1 MGKKSVR
8 NEQKGKKD
16 KKELQPIS
24 RKLIVNLHKN
34 LHGIQF
40 KKKAPRA
47 IKVIK
52 ELVKRNMLTKDV
64 RIDPELNKEIWKNG
78 VRNLPNRVGII
89 MERKKNEDEEEGQEK
104 MYTLVKLA
112 PQFEQTA

>member
-1 MGKKSVR
+1 MGKKSKLV
-8 NEQKGKKD
+8 QKGKGE
-16 KKELQPIS
+16 KKELQALS
-24 RKLIVNLHKN
+24 RRIKVNLHKQ
-34 LHGIQF
+34 LHGVQF
-40 KKKAPRA
+40 KKKAPCA
-47 IKVIK
+47 VKVIK

-78 VRNLPNRVGII
+78 VRNLPTRVEII

-112 PQFEQTA
+112 PMFQSE

>member
-1 MGKKSVR
+1 MGKKSK
-8 NEQKGKKD
+8 NAPKAKGD
-16 KKELQPIS
+16 KKELQPLN
-24 RKLIVNLHKN
+24 RKIKINLHKQ

-47 IKVIK
+47 VKVIK

-78 VRNLPNRVGII
+78 VRNLPTRVKVI
-89 MERKKNEDEEEGQEK
+89 MERKKNEDEEEGQEQ

-112 PQFEQTA
+112 PAFETV

>member
-1 MGKKSVR
+1 MGKKAKLV
-8 NEQKGKKD
+8 QKGKGE
-16 KKELQPIS
+16 KKELQALS
-24 RKLIVNLHKN
+24 RRIKVNLHKQ
-34 LHGIQF
+34 LHGVQF
-40 KKKAPRA
+40 KKKAPCA
-47 IKVIK
+47 VKVIK

-78 VRNLPNRVGII
+78 VRNLPTRVEII

-112 PQFEQTA
+112 PAFEQA

>member
-1 MGKKSVR
+1 MGKKSK
-8 NEQKGKKD
+8 NEQKRKGE
-16 KKELQPIS
+16 KKELQALTRRI
-24 RKLIVNLHKN
+24 KVNLHKQV
-34 LHGIQF
+34 HGVQF

-47 IKVIK
+47 VKVIK

-78 VRNLPNRVGII
+78 IRNLPTRIEII
-89 MERKKNEDEEEGQEK
+89 MERKKNEDDEEGQEK

-112 PQFEQTA
+112 PMFQSE

>member
-1 MGKKSVR
+1 MGKKSKNV
-8 NEQKGKKD
+8 QKGKGE
-16 KKELQPIS
+16 KKELQALS
-24 RKLIVNLHKN
+24 RRIKVNLHKQ
-34 LHGIQF
+34 LHGVQF

-47 IKVIK
+47 VKVIK

-78 VRNLPNRVGII
+78 VRNLPTRVEII
-89 MERKKNEDEEEGQEK
+89 MERKKNEYEEEGQEK

-112 PQFEQTA
+112 PAFEQA

>member
-1 MGKKSVR
+1 MGKKSAR
-8 NEQKGKKD
+8 DNKKAKGD

-24 RKLIVNLHKN
+24 RRIKVNLHKH
-34 LHGIQF
+34 LHGVQF

-52 ELVKRNMLTKDV
+52 ELVQRNMLTKDV
-64 RIDPELNKEIWKNG
+64 RIDPDLNKEIWKNG
-78 VRNLPNRVGII
+78 VRNLPNMVEIV

-104 MYTLVKLA
+104 LYTHVKLA
-112 PQFEQTA
+112 SAFQQA

>member
-1 MGKKSVR
+1 MGKKSKNV
-8 NEQKGKKD
+8 QKAKGD
-16 KKELQPIS
+16 KKELQAIT
-24 RKLIVNLHKN
+24 RKLRVNLHKQ
-34 LHGIQF
+34 LQGVQF

-52 ELVKRNMLTKDV
+52 QLVKRNMLTKDV

-78 VRNLPNRVGII
+78 IRNLPTRIEII

-112 PQFEQTA
+112 PAFEQA

>member
-1 MGKKSVR
+1 MGKKSKMV
-8 NEQKGKKD
+8 QKGKGE
-16 KKELQPIS
+16 KKELQALS
-24 RKLIVNLHKN
+24 RRIKVNLHKQ
-34 LHGIQF
+34 LHGVQF
-40 KKKAPRA
+40 KKKAPCA
-47 IKVIK
+47 VKVIK

-78 VRNLPNRVGII
+78 VRNLPTRVEII

-112 PQFEQTA
+112 PMFQSE

>member
-1 MGKKSVR
+1 MGKKSKNV
-8 NEQKGKKD
+8 QKGKGE
-16 KKELQPIS
+16 KKELQALS
-24 RKLIVNLHKN
+24 RRIKVNLHKQ
-34 LHGIQF
+34 LHGVQF
-40 KKKAPRA
+40 KKKAPCA
-47 IKVIK
+47 VKVIK

-78 VRNLPNRVGII
+78 VRNLPTRVEII

-112 PQFEQTA
+112 PIYEQA

>member
-1 MGKKSVR
+1 MGKKSKNV
-8 NEQKGKKD
+8 QKAKGD
-16 KKELQPIS
+16 KKELQAIT
-24 RKLIVNLHKN
+24 RRIKVNLHKQ
-34 LHGIQF
+34 LQGVQF

-47 IKVIK
+47 VKVIK

-78 VRNLPNRVGII
+78 VRNLPTRVEII
-89 MERKKNEDEEEGQEK
+89 MERKKNEDEEEGQEQ

-112 PQFEQTA
+112 PAFEQA

>member
-1 MGKKSVR
+1 MGKKSKLV
-8 NEQKGKKD
+8 QKGKGE
-16 KKELQPIS
+16 KKELQALS
-24 RKLIVNLHKN
+24 RRIKVNLHKQ
-34 LHGIQF
+34 LHGVQF
-40 KKKAPRA
+40 KKKAPCA
-47 IKVIK
+47 VKVIK

-78 VRNLPNRVGII
+78 VRNLPTRVKII

-112 PQFEQTA
+112 PAFEQA

>member
-1 MGKKSVR
+1 MGKKSKMV
-8 NEQKGKKD
+8 QKGKGE
-16 KKELQPIS
+16 KKELQALS
-24 RKLIVNLHKN
+24 RRIKVNLHKQ
-34 LHGIQF
+34 LHGVQF
-40 KKKAPRA
+40 KKKAPCA
-47 IKVIK
+47 VKVIK

-78 VRNLPNRVGII
+78 VRNLPTRVEII

-112 PQFEQTA
+112 PAFEQA

>member
-1 MGKKSVR
+1 MGKKSKLV
-8 NEQKGKKD
+8 QKGKGE
-16 KKELQPIS
+16 KKELQALS
-24 RKLIVNLHKN
+24 RRIKVNLHKQ
-34 LHGIQF
+34 LHGVQF
-40 KKKAPRA
+40 KKKAPCA
-47 IKVIK
+47 VKVIK

-78 VRNLPNRVGII
+78 VRNLPTRVEII

-112 PQFEQTA
+112 PAFEQA

>member
-1 MGKKSVR
+1 MGKKSKTV
-8 NEQKGKKD
+8 QKAKGE
-16 KKELQPIS
+16 KKELQPVT
-24 RKLIVNLHKN
+24 RTMIVNLHKQC
-34 LHGIQF
+34 HGIQF

-47 IKVIK
+47 VKVIK
-52 ELVKRNMLTKDV
+52 DLVKRNMLTRDV

-78 VRNLPNRVGII
+78 IRNLPTGVEII

-112 PQFEQTA
+112 PKYQSE

>member
-1 MGKKSVR
+1 MGKKSKIV
-8 NEQKGKKD
+8 QKGKGE
-16 KKELQPIS
+16 KKELQALS
-24 RKLIVNLHKN
+24 RRIKVNLHKQ
-34 LHGIQF
+34 LHGVQF
-40 KKKAPRA
+40 KKKAPCA
-47 IKVIK
+47 VKVIK

-78 VRNLPNRVGII
+78 VRNLPTRVEII

-112 PQFEQTA
+112 PAFEQA

>member
-1 MGKKSVR
+1 MGKKSK
-8 NEQKGKKD
+8 NAPKAKGD
-16 KKELQPIS
+16 KKELQPLN
-24 RKLIVNLHKN
+24 RKIKINLHKQ

-47 IKVIK
+47 VKVIK

-78 VRNLPNRVGII
+78 VRNLPTRVEIL

-104 MYTLVKLA
+104 MYTLVKLV
-112 PQFEQTA
+112 PPFEQTA

>member
-1 MGKKSVR
+1 MGKKSKMV
-8 NEQKGKKD
+8 QKGKGE
-16 KKELQPIS
+16 KKELQALS
-24 RKLIVNLHKN
+24 RRIKVNLHKQ
-34 LHGIQF
+34 LHGVQF
-40 KKKAPRA
+40 KKKAPCA
-47 IKVIK
+47 VKVIK

-78 VRNLPNRVGII
+78 VRNLPTRVEII

-112 PQFEQTA
+112 PAFEQV

>member
-1 MGKKSVR
+1 MGKKSK
-8 NEQKGKKD
+8 NIQKGKGE
-16 KKELQPIS
+16 KKELQPVS
-24 RKLIVNLHKN
+24 RTMRVNLHKQC
-34 LHGIQF
+34 HGVQF

-47 IKVIK
+47 VKVIK

-78 VRNLPNRVGII
+78 VRNLPTRIEII

-104 MYTLVKLA
+104 MYTLVKLSPA
-112 PQFEQTA
+112 FKTE